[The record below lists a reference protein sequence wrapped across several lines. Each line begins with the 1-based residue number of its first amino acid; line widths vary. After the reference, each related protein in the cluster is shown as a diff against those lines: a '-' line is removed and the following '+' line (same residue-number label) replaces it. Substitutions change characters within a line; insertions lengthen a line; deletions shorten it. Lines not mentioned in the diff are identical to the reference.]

1 MSAPPKTVLTATP
14 EEERAIR
21 ERVRTADPKTL
32 GFGRALADESHV
44 DGVLALLSDPRVSD
58 PIYDLPRPFTRESIT
73 AWINTAQHSR
83 ESGDGLLF
91 VTALPD
97 GEVMGYSK
105 VTVWP
110 DRSSAELGGALKAE
124 RQNSGSGG
132 AGAAQTIG
140 WIFSALG
147 VRLIGLTAALDN
159 VRSAKLIDRI
169 GFTRMGERDSIRAD
183 GTVRRSLYW
192 EMTSE
197 EWKKLWPGF
206 S

>member
-1 MSAPPKTVLTATP
+1 VSAPPKTVLVATP
-14 EEERAIR
+14 EEEREIR
-21 ERVRTADPKTL
+21 ERVRTVDPATL
-32 GFGRALADESHV
+32 GFGRALANESHV
-44 DGVLALLSDPRVSD
+44 DGLIALLSDPQVSD
-58 PIYDLPRPFTRESIT
+58 PIYDLPRPFTRESVT
-73 AWINTAQHSR
+73 AWIKKG
-83 ESGDGLLF
+83 ESARQNGDGLLF
-91 VTALPD
+91 VTAFPD
-97 GEVMGYSK
+97 GEVIGYSK

-110 DRSSAELGGALKAE
+110 DRSSAELGGALKAS

-159 VRSAKLIDRI
+159 IRSAKLIDRI
-169 GFTRMGERDSIRAD
+169 GFTRMGERDSIRPD

-192 EMTSE
+192 EMTAD
-197 EWKKLWPGF
+197 EWKKLWPGV

>member
-1 MSAPPKTVLTATP
+1 MSAPPKTVLVATP

-21 ERVRTADPKTL
+21 ERVRTADPGTL
-32 GFGRALADESHV
+32 GFGRALADERHV
-44 DGVLALLSDPRVSD
+44 DGVLALLSDPRVSE
-58 PIYDLPRPFTRESIT
+58 PIYDLPRPFTRESV
-73 AWINTAQHSR
+73 AGWIKAGER
-83 ESGDGLLF
+83 ARRSGDGLLF

-97 GEVMGYSK
+97 GEVVGYSK

-110 DRSSAELGGALKAE
+110 DRSSAELGGALKAD

-132 AGAAQTIG
+132 VGAAQTIG
-140 WIFSALG
+140 WIFTALG

-159 VRSAKLIDRI
+159 IRSAKLIDRM
-169 GFTRMGERDSIRAD
+169 GFTRMGERDSVRPD

-192 EMTSE
+192 EMTAD
-197 EWKKLWPGF
+197 EWKKLWPAM